1 MHFDND
7 SAEVSIMARAEIP
20 QSIWVNRSHPSPPQ
34 KAPPSQVGVI
44 GWLRANLFSSISNSL
59 LTLVTGYLL
68 YLLIVNLVTWGVQAT
83 WEPVWVNRKLLAVGS
98 YPGEQLAQ
106 PMLVLMLLSF
116 LFGVSAGKWQGMVRN
131 LAIGLGVLLLIFV
144 VAPNSI
150 WLQLR
155 MAIALGLLLIGYGV
169 GRANMVSNT
178 LLAYSWIAM
187 IPISLMILHGG
198 ISILGLGWYP
208 TGTPVPSNLFGGL
221 LLTSLLTVIG
231 IALSFPIGVLLA
243 LGRRSNLPMIK
254 VFCIAYI
261 EIIRGV
267 PLISLLFMA
276 AVILPLFLPAGVNS
290 PANVT
295 RAITAILLFSA
306 AYLAETIRGGLQSIP
321 KGQYEAAD
329 ALGLNG
335 IQKLYFIILPQA
347 LRAVI
352 PALVGQFIGLFKD
365 TSLVALVGLTDFL
378 NAARSILVQP
388 AWSKVEGGIT
398 REVYLAVALV
408 YLIFSFG
415 MSWASRRLEQQLGV
429 GNR

>member
-1 MHFDND
+1 
-7 SAEVSIMARAEIP
+7 MARAEIP
-20 QSIWVNRSHPSPPQ
+20 QPIWVNQGHPTPPQ
-34 KAPPSQVGVI
+34 KAPPSQTGVL
-44 GWLRANLFSSISNSL
+44 GWLRANLFSNVGNTI
-59 LTLVTGYLL
+59 LTVITVYVVYLV
-68 YLLIVNLVTWGVQAT
+68 IRNIVTWGLQAT
-83 WEPVWVNRKLLAVGS
+83 WEPVWVNRKLLAVGG
-98 YPGEQLAQ
+98 YPAERLGQ
-106 PMLVLMLLSF
+106 PMLVLMLLSA
-116 LFGVSAGKWQGMVRN
+116 LFGLSAGKWQGLVRN
-131 LAIGLGVLLLIFV
+131 LALGLGVLLLVFV
-144 VAPNSI
+144 VAPTGM
-150 WLQLR
+150 WLQMR
-155 MAIALGLLLIGYGV
+155 MAIAFALLLIGYGV
-169 GRANMVSNT
+169 GRILPLGNT
-178 LLAYSWIAM
+178 LLAYLWITM
-187 IPISLMILHGG
+187 IPLSLIILHGG
-198 ISILGLGWYP
+198 ISFLGLSWYP
-208 TGTPVPSNLFGGL
+208 TGSGVPSNLFGGL

-243 LGRRSNLPMIK
+243 LGRRSNLPVIK
-254 VFCIAYI
+254 YFCIAYI

-306 AYLAETIRGGLQSIP
+306 AYLAETVRGGLQAIP

-329 ALGLNG
+329 ALGLSNL
-335 IQKLYFIILPQA
+335 QKLYFIILPQA

-365 TSLVALVGLTDFL
+365 TSLVALVGLTDLL

-388 AWSKVEGGIT
+388 AWSKIEGGIT

-429 GNR
+429 GKR